1 MKRRTTSGIIMRT
14 LEVIRTLNT
23 HNRSTVSQ
31 LRVVT
36 GISRP
41 ALYRILSALMA
52 AGYVARNEL
61 GAYELT
67 HLVRLLSD
75 GFKDDEWIAE
85 IASPVLDAVQRLV
98 TWPTD
103 LALYRNY
110 SMWLRDTT
118 RRKSPLVIDRGT
130 IGYRLPLLATAAGLA
145 YIASC
150 PDEEIEEIL
159 DALRKSEDRF
169 DAIAKDR
176 RRTRLLIAK
185 TRKDG
190 YSSRQGG
197 VVAETGSIA
206 VPIFHGGHVK
216 ASIGITFFASVL
228 EPSEAASKYLAHL
241 KRAANEIELGMA
253 RLDNRKAG

>member
-1 MKRRTTSGIIMRT
+1 VKRRTTSESITRT
-14 LEVIRTLNT
+14 LQVLRTLNT

-31 LRVVT
+31 LKVLT

-52 AGYVARNEL
+52 AGYVTRNEL
-61 GAYELT
+61 GAYEIT

-85 IASPVLDAVQRLV
+85 LASPALDAVQRLV

-110 SMWLRDTT
+110 AMWLRDTT
-118 RRKSPLVIDRGT
+118 RRNSPLVIDRGT
-130 IGYRLPLLATAAGLA
+130 IGYKLPLLATAAGLA
-145 YIASC
+145 YMASC

-190 YSSRQGG
+190 YGSRQGG

-206 VPIFHGGHVK
+206 VPIFQGGHVK
-216 ASIGITFFASVL
+216 ASLGITFFASVL
-228 EPSEAASKYLAHL
+228 NPPEAAAKYLAHL
-241 KRAANEIELGMA
+241 KRAAHDIELGMTN
-253 RLDNRKAG
+253 LDSR